1 VINVTVLVV
10 DGAGDRVTTII
21 GRTRKTSH
29 RSNAVYGQGGPISA
43 KRRPRTDRRS
53 GPATKGGSVFEALNL
68 DQGEELTYLA
78 LLDQPAGSVADLAK
92 QTGLPPG
99 RVSRSLTR
107 LARRRLVHR
116 AAGRPVRYTPT
127 PPDVAISALVNERR
141 GELDRTLLAVPTLLE
156 QYRRAAA
163 RADPAALLEV
173 LSGQDVAQARFLEL
187 MAGAASDV
195 MAFDRQSAG
204 EGTGPSEVE
213 VEQPLL
219 ERGVRCRAV
228 YEITAIEDP
237 DRLPYIR
244 TLAGLG
250 EQARVLP
257 QLPMKLI
264 IFDHRLALLP
274 LASASDVRFTVGV
287 LVVHPSRLLDGL
299 ITLFE
304 DYWNRAVAL
313 TTALTNPA
321 PNAEFSSVDLETLAL
336 LCTGIKDGAMARQLG
351 VSPRTLNR
359 RIIRVMTLLGASSR
373 FQAGLQAAKRGL
385 L

>member
-1 VINVTVLVV
+1 M
-10 DGAGDRVTTII
+10 
-21 GRTRKTSH
+21 
-29 RSNAVYGQGGPISA
+29 
-43 KRRPRTDRRS
+43 
-53 GPATKGGSVFEALNL
+53 FEALNL
-68 DQGEELTYLA
+68 DQGEELVYLA
-78 LLDQPAGSVADLAK
+78 LLDQPAGSTAELAK
-92 QTGLPPG
+92 QTGLPLG

-141 GELDRTLLAVPTLLE
+141 GELDRTLLAVPALLE

-163 RADPAALLEV
+163 RAEPAALLEV
-173 LSGQDVAQARFLEL
+173 LSGQDVAQGRFLEL
-187 MAGAASDV
+187 MAGATSDV

-204 EGTGPSEVE
+204 EGTGPSEVA
-213 VEQPLL
+213 VERPVL
-219 ERGVRCRAV
+219 ERGVHCRAV
-228 YEITAIEDP
+228 YEVAALEDP
-237 DRLPYIR
+237 DRLPYLR

-257 QLPMKLI
+257 ELPMKLM
-264 IFDHRLALLP
+264 IFDHRVALLP
-274 LASASDVRFTVGV
+274 LASASDERFTVGV

-299 ITLFE
+299 IALFE

-313 TTALTNPA
+313 TTALTTNSA
-321 PNAEFSSVDLETLAL
+321 PNAEFSQVDLETLAL